1 MNAKNTALQTKLEIN
16 RRILRNRYAVAPMTR
31 VSATENGLATENM
44 VNYYKRFAKGG
55 FGLIITEGIYT
66 DSLFSQGYP
75 FQPGISN
82 VEQALA
88 WKPVVDNI
96 HTYRSLVFAQLMH
109 AGALNQGNRFTQH
122 SVAPSAIQP
131 KGKQMTFYYG
141 EGEYGTPHAISDTE
155 ISDVIDGF
163 VSAAVASKQIAG
175 FDGIE
180 VHGANGYLLDQFMT
194 DYTNTRTDKW
204 GGDTKARLGL
214 TLDIFNN
221 IRKAVGDDYPVG
233 VRISQ
238 GKVNDFTHK
247 WAGAE
252 QDAEIIFG
260 SLADA
265 GVDFIHVTEFE
276 AWKPAFGGE
285 GDSLVALAKRYA
297 PKIKIIANGGL
308 HDPDRAVEVL
318 EQGADIIAIGK
329 GALSNPDLPTRMIL
343 GNPLNEISTEML
355 APIANL
361 KDYELHL

>member
-1 MNAKNTALQTKLEIN
+1 MNENSIALQTKLEIN
-16 RRILRNRYAVAPMTR
+16 RRVLRNCYAVAPMTR
-31 VSATENGLATENM
+31 VSATEDGLATNDM

-66 DSLFSQGYP
+66 DDKFSQGYP

-96 HTYRSLVFAQLMH
+96 HTYRSLIFAQLMH

-141 EGEYGTPHAISDTE
+141 EGLYRTPHAISDSE
-155 ISDVIDGF
+155 ISEVIDGF
-163 VSAAVASKQIAG
+163 LNAAVAAKQIAG

-180 VHGANGYLLDQFMT
+180 IHGANGYLLDQFMT

-204 GGDTKARLGL
+204 GGGTKERLGL
-214 TLDIFNN
+214 TLEVFNN
-221 IRKAVGDDYPVG
+221 IRNTVGEDYPVG

-247 WAGAE
+247 WAGQE
-252 QDAEIIFG
+252 NDAEIIFG
-260 SLADA
+260 SLAEA

-276 AWKPAFGGE
+276 AWKPAFGSE
-285 GDSLVALAKRYA
+285 GASLVALAKRYA

-308 HDPDRAVEVL
+308 HDPDRAIEVM
-318 EQGADIIAIGK
+318 EHGADILAIGK
-329 GALSNPDLPTRMIL
+329 AALSNPDLPTRISL
-343 GNPLNEISTEML
+343 GTPLNDISTEML
-355 APIANL
+355 GPIANI
-361 KDYELHL
+361 KDYELQL